1 MQIDKGIPIG
11 ENSKVGRPSK
21 YPWHEMDDG
30 DSVFIEGET
39 TAGSAVVSA
48 RRFGKTNGKCFVAR
62 TVEGGVRIWRTE

>member
-11 ENSKVGRPSK
+11 ENSAGRPSK

-48 RRFGKTNGKCFVAR
+48 RRFGKIYGKRFAAR
-62 TVEGGVRIWRTE
+62 AVEGGVRIWRTE